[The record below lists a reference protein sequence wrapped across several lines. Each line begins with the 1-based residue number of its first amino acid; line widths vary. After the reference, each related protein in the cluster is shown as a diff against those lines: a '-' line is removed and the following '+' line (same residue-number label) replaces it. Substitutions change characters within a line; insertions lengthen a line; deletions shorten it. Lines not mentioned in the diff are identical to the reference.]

1 MAHFDLVYEPWI
13 PCLRAVDGR
22 SEELGLL
29 AVLARAHELRE
40 ISDPSPLVTI
50 TLHRLL
56 LAILHRVLDGPRSP
70 QAWWDLW
77 NQGRFDHARFEAYFR
92 RWSER
97 FDLFHPEYP
106 FYQTAGLPEEKSQVS
121 AKLTPEVASPGNAV
135 LLFDHTLDSALTPA
149 EAARALIAYHA
160 FAVGGLVT
168 YLPGEEKHRSAKAG
182 PLTGSAVALV
192 RGPTLFHTLL
202 LNLHRYDPEDDVP
215 CPADPDD
222 APCWEQDDPVI
233 PADRSPRGYLDY
245 LTWQSRRSRLIPT
258 VDADGHI
265 FVRQAVI
272 LKGFQFPDGFEQ
284 PGVETMVA
292 FVKNP
297 AARKGGDPW
306 KPIGFNPERAIWRD
320 SLALMQSIA
329 GQSQRPKMLSW
340 LSDLIV
346 EGYLERHE
354 VLPLDLFGMVTDQA
368 NILLWRQERLPL
380 PLSYLQ
386 DSELIRVLGDALGLA
401 EETARSLYAASR
413 ELAELLEAP
422 GSDHPNA
429 RQPSREAVSTRVRSL
444 AMETRYWSY
453 LEAAF
458 HTLLVELPA
467 DRAESHGEVTYG
479 CQALPAW
486 AREVRQAALTAFAA
500 GSEGLM
506 TVPRTTKAVARAE
519 NTLRAA
525 LRRIHRPYMP
535 KDEPSAGEIS
545 PARPGSAGADLAAV
559 PTEIVTEELV

>member
-1 MAHFDLVYEPWI
+1 MFHFDLVREPWI

-135 LLFDHTLDSALTPA
+135 LLFDHTLDSALTPS

-182 PLTGSAVALV
+182 PLAGSAVALV

-222 APCWEQDDPVI
+222 APCWEQNAPITPV
-233 PADRSPRGYLDY
+233 DRPPRGYLDY

-258 VDADGHI
+258 ADADGQI
-265 FVRQAVI
+265 VVRRAVI
-272 LKGFQFPDGFEQ
+272 LKGFQLPDDFEQ
-284 PGVETMVA
+284 PRVETMVA

-297 AARKGGDPW
+297 APRKGEDPW
-306 KPIGFNPERAIWRD
+306 KPIGFNTERAIWRD

-329 GQSQRPKMLSW
+329 GRSQRPKMLSW
-340 LSDLIV
+340 LSDLVV
-346 EGYLERHE
+346 EG
-354 VLPLDLFGMVTDQA
+354 
-368 NILLWRQERLPL
+368 
-380 PLSYLQ
+380 
-386 DSELIRVLGDALGLA
+386 
-401 EETARSLYAASR
+401 
-413 ELAELLEAP
+413 
-422 GSDHPNA
+422 
-429 RQPSREAVSTRVRSL
+429 
-444 AMETRYWSY
+444 
-453 LEAAF
+453 
-458 HTLLVELPA
+458 
-467 DRAESHGEVTYG
+467 
-479 CQALPAW
+479 
-486 AREVRQAALTAFAA
+486 
-500 GSEGLM
+500 
-506 TVPRTTKAVARAE
+506 
-519 NTLRAA
+519 
-525 LRRIHRPYMP
+525 
-535 KDEPSAGEIS
+535 
-545 PARPGSAGADLAAV
+545 
-559 PTEIVTEELV
+559 